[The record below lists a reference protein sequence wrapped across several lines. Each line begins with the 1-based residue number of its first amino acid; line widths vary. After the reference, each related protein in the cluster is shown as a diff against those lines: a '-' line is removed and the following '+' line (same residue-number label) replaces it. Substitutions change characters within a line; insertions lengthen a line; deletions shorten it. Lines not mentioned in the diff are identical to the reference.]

1 MESHNHREIRQPRS
15 VVILAVV
22 VAALGYFVD
31 IFDLLLFA
39 LIRKTSL
46 REVLAPQ
53 LAALPADQHDV
64 LLKDWGVWI
73 DNILQMSGL
82 LVGGVLWGV
91 LGDRLGRLTV
101 LFGSILVY
109 SVANLLNAAI
119 TDVDPNGPLAF
130 LNIVGLGSAIHQFEV
145 LRFVAGVGLAGELG
159 AGMTLVSEL
168 TAPKWRGYATTLIA
182 TLGIMGAVAAYFV
195 TQLVSWR
202 MSLVVGGVLGLS
214 LLFLR
219 LGVAESGMWN
229 HLKSSTKKGSLRVLF
244 WPPRRALRFA
254 CVVLTAIP
262 IWFVVGT
269 LVKYGDVIG
278 ASLGLP
284 LNAKPDPGR
293 SIMWCYIGLA
303 AGDLSSGLLSQ
314 WMGSRRKA
322 ILFFH
327 LLTIAGMVLYFLVGG
342 HTQNMFYMSCFVLG
356 IGSGYWAVFATSAAE
371 QFGTNIRATAAT
383 LAPNLVR
390 WSAGGSAALWVWS
403 EKWFVNDPGSAWKA
417 AVITATAVMLIS
429 MLALLGVHE
438 TYAVDLDYEEV

>member
-1 MESHNHREIRQPRS
+1 MESHNHSEIRQPRS

-46 REVLAPQ
+46 REVLSKQ

-119 TDVDPNGPLAF
+119 TDVDPNGPLSF
-130 LNIVGLGSAIHQFEV
+130 LHIVGLGSAIHQFEV

-182 TLGIMGAVAAYFV
+182 TLGIMGAIVAYFV
-195 TQLVSWR
+195 TQWVTWR

-229 HLKSSTKKGSLRVLF
+229 HLKSSTKKGSLRVLC

-262 IWFVVGT
+262 IWIVVGT

-342 HTQNMFYMSCFVLG
+342 HSQNMFYVSCFVLG

-417 AVITATAVMLIS
+417 AVITAAAVMLIS

>member
-1 MESHNHREIRQPRS
+1 MESHNHGKIKQPRS
-15 VVILAVV
+15 VVVLAVV

-119 TDVDPNGPLAF
+119 TDIDPNGPLAF
-130 LNIVGLGSAIHQFEV
+130 LHIIGLGSAIHQFEV

-195 TQLVSWR
+195 TQWVSW
-202 MSLVVGGVLGLS
+202 
-214 LLFLR
+214 
-219 LGVAESGMWN
+219 W
-229 HLKSSTKKGSLRVLF
+229 
-244 WPPRRALRFA
+244 
-254 CVVLTAIP
+254 
-262 IWFVVGT
+262 
-269 LVKYGDVIG
+269 
-278 ASLGLP
+278 
-284 LNAKPDPGR
+284 
-293 SIMWCYIGLA
+293 
-303 AGDLSSGLLSQ
+303 
-314 WMGSRRKA
+314 
-322 ILFFH
+322 
-327 LLTIAGMVLYFLVGG
+327 
-342 HTQNMFYMSCFVLG
+342 
-356 IGSGYWAVFATSAAE
+356 
-371 QFGTNIRATAAT
+371 
-383 LAPNLVR
+383 
-390 WSAGGSAALWVWS
+390 GSAVG
-403 EKWFVNDPGSAWKA
+403 NGRP
-417 AVITATAVMLIS
+417 
-429 MLALLGVHE
+429 LLRAGF
-438 TYAVDLDYEEV
+438 

>member
-1 MESHNHREIRQPRS
+1 MESHNHSEIRQPRS

-46 REVLAPQ
+46 REVLSKQ

-119 TDVDPNGPLAF
+119 TDVDPNSPLSF
-130 LNIVGLGSAIHQFEV
+130 LHIVGLGSAIHQFEV
-145 LRFVAGVGLAGELG
+145 LRFIAGVGLAGELG

-182 TLGIMGAVAAYFV
+182 TLGIMGAIVAYFV
-195 TQLVSWR
+195 TQWVTWR

-229 HLKSSTKKGSLRVLF
+229 HLKSSTKKGSLRVLC

-342 HTQNMFYMSCFVLG
+342 HSQNMFYVSCFVLG

-417 AVITATAVMLIS
+417 AVITAAAVMLIS

>member
-1 MESHNHREIRQPRS
+1 MESHNHSEIRQPRS

-46 REVLAPQ
+46 REVLSKQ

-119 TDVDPNGPLAF
+119 TDVDPNGPLSF
-130 LNIVGLGSAIHQFEV
+130 LHIVGLGSAIHQFEV
-145 LRFVAGVGLAGELG
+145 LRFIAGVGLAGELG

-182 TLGIMGAVAAYFV
+182 TLGIMGAIVAYFV
-195 TQLVSWR
+195 TQWVTWR

-229 HLKSSTKKGSLRVLF
+229 HLKSSTKKGSLRVLC

-342 HTQNMFYMSCFVLG
+342 HSQNMFYVSCFVLG

-417 AVITATAVMLIS
+417 AVITAAAVMLIS